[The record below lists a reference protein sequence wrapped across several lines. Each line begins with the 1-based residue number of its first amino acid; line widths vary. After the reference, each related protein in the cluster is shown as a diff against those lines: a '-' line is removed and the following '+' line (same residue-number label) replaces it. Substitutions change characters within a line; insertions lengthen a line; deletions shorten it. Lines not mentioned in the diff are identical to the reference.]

1 MRELHVAGL
10 DEDAQQLLLTDPE
23 SGERYQVPVDD
34 RLRAFVTGQTPPPA
48 PTQPVSRL
56 RPREIQTRIRAGA
69 ALGEVAEAAGLPV
82 SRVERFAHPVLLERS
97 NIADLARRSRLVGDS
112 DVTDALTL
120 AERVVAGLAAR
131 GIDAETAR
139 WDAWR
144 PEGEPWVVAVHWQ
157 AGRSADSAHWT
168 FRRQGTSGAV
178 TPRDEPAEA
187 LLDADRARPL
197 RTVAP
202 VTHIAPGISPVDA
215 VLVTATV
222 DRDDAPP
229 AHDDEHSPAAPAP
242 QGAPDAGGEHP
253 RRGPVRGVRRRREA
267 PSRRDERGTQ
277 GSLLH
282 EGEDTGAE
290 DVSAHD
296 HDDPERPRS
305 RPTMPSWEDVLL
317 GVRSHTEH

>member
-34 RLRAFVTGQTPPPA
+34 RLRAIVKGETPPPA
-48 PTQPVSRL
+48 PAQPTSRL

-69 ALGEVAEAAGLPV
+69 ALTEVAEAAGLPV

-97 NIADLARRSRLVGDS
+97 NIADLARKSRLVGDS

-120 AERVVAGLAAR
+120 SERVVSALAAR
-131 GIDAETAR
+131 GIDAETAQ

-144 PEGEPWVVAVHWQ
+144 PEGEPWVISATWQ
-157 AGRSADSAHWT
+157 AGRSEDSAHWT
-168 FRRQGTSGAV
+168 FRLQGTSGAV

-187 LLDADRARPL
+187 LLDPDRARPL

-202 VTHIAPGISPVDA
+202 VTHIAPGVSPVDA

-222 DRDDAPP
+222 DHDARTAREEELAEDAPEDGSAETDEQPEPRSGP
-229 AHDDEHSPAAPAP
+229 ARA
-242 QGAPDAGGEHP
+242 
-253 RRGPVRGVRRRREA
+253 VRGRREM

-282 EGEDTGAE
+282 ENEAFAEDASGEDDE
-290 DVSAHD
+290 
-296 HDDPERPRS
+296 ERPRS

>member
-1 MRELHVAGL
+1 VRELHVAGL

-34 RLRAFVTGQTPPPA
+34 RLRAIVKGETPPPA
-48 PTQPVSRL
+48 PAQPTSRL

-69 ALGEVAEAAGLPV
+69 ALTEVAEAAGLPV

-97 NIADLARRSRLVGDS
+97 NIAELARKSRLTGDG
-112 DVTDALTL
+112 DVAETLTL
-120 AERVVAGLAAR
+120 AERVSAGLAAR

-144 PEGEPWVVAVHWQ
+144 PEGEPWVISATWQ
-157 AGRSADSAHWT
+157 AGRSEDSAHWT

-178 TPRDEPAEA
+178 TPHDEPAEA
-187 LLDADRARPL
+187 LLDPDRARPL

-202 VTHIAPGISPVDA
+202 VTHIAPGVSPVDA

-222 DRDDAPP
+222 DRQTRTVRE
-229 AHDDEHSPAAPAP
+229 DEQPDVAPAD
-242 QGAPDAGGEHP
+242 QGAETDEQAGPAGAAQ
-253 RRGPVRGVRRRREA
+253 GRREM

-282 EGEDTGAE
+282 EGEAFAE
-290 DVSAHD
+290 EVSA
-296 HDDPERPRS
+296 DDDEERPRS

>member
-34 RLRAFVTGQTPPPA
+34 RLRAFVKGETPPPA
-48 PTQPVSRL
+48 PAQATSRL

-69 ALGEVAEAAGLPV
+69 ALTEVAEAAGLPV

-131 GIDAETAR
+131 GIDAESAR

-144 PEGEPWVVAVHWQ
+144 PEGEPWVIAARWQ
-157 AGRSADSAHWT
+157 AGRSEDSAHWT

-187 LLDADRARPL
+187 LLDPDRSRPL

-202 VTHIAPGISPVDA
+202 VTHIAPGVSPVDA
-215 VLVTATV
+215 VLVTSTV
-222 DRDDAPP
+222 D
-229 AHDDEHSPAAPAP
+229 HDESS
-242 QGAPDAGGEHP
+242 APDAARTPAEPQDAADPAAEHTA
-253 RRGPVRGVRRRREA
+253 RRSGPVRGVRRRREA

-282 EGEDTGAE
+282 EGEDTFA
-290 DVSAHD
+290 DDASAHD
-296 HDDPERPRS
+296 HDDEERPRS